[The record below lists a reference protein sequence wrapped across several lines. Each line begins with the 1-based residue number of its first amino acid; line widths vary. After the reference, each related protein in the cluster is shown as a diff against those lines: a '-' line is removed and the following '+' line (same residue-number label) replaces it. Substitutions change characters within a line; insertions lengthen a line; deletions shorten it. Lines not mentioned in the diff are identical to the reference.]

1 MFALNHPVYKYRYLK
16 NSITL
21 NNIKYLLKIVIVKL
35 AVKK

>member
-1 MFALNHPVYKYRYLK
+1 MFALNHSVYTYRYLK